1 MSFLCIQKC
10 IQGFPETNNVV
21 NTSGWYCGQENQ
33 QKKNHVKL
41 GKMAA
46 KAGEVFLVDT
56 WDSLIADPGSTVHGL
71 KLFLFNLLLQ
81 HLTLDG
87 CAEGRL
93 SRAHLVLCPYPH
105 SSPSSPVETGLW
117 REERLLRIL
126 EQNLGLKLDLEQVNI
141 NKRLSR
147 ASGR

>member
-1 MSFLCIQKC
+1 M
-10 IQGFPETNNVV
+10 
-21 NTSGWYCGQENQ
+21 
-33 QKKNHVKL
+33 
-41 GKMAA
+41 
-46 KAGEVFLVDT
+46 AGEVFRVDT

-81 HLTLDG
+81 HLTLDAQDG

-93 SRAHLVLCPYPH
+93 SRARLVPCPYPH
-105 SSPSSPVETGLW
+105 SSPSIPVETGLW
-117 REERLLRIL
+117 QEEMLLRIL

-147 ASGR
+147 GSGR